1 MTASSK
7 QIMPIKAQAISSG
20 MSTREP
26 AASTRSRSTSECS
39 GLKAD
44 KVNYGVVSVM

>member
-7 QIMPIKAQAISSG
+7 QIMPNKAQVISSG
-20 MSTREP
+20 MSTRGP

-39 GLKAD
+39 DLKAD
-44 KVNYGVVSVM
+44 KVKYGVVSEM